1 MGSSIYVVNCLSLI
15 PCQVVPHK
23 VEMIRDYFN
32 KLLLRWPGVKLLGV
46 IPDEP
51 YLGRPTLM
59 DLENIFKFV
68 AHLCHFVKLSVV
80 HVIFLT

>member
-1 MGSSIYVVNCLSLI
+1 MLLSLI

-23 VEMIRDYFN
+23 LEMITDYFN
-32 KLLLRWPGVKLLGV
+32 KLLSRWPGVKLLGV

-68 AHLCHFVKLSVV
+68 PRCLVKLLYLESS
-80 HVIFLT
+80 